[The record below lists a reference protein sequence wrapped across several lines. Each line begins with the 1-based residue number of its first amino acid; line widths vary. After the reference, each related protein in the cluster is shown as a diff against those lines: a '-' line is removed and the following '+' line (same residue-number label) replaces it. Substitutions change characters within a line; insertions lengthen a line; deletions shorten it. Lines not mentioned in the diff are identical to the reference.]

1 MHDNVA
7 IEFDAP
13 IALEVF
19 GRIAEEWHPDPVNI
33 NMLDIF
39 TVKHGP
45 IDEKPTVA
53 ANMERYG
60 ALEDAPNWGIAR
72 RSRLFHLRQR

>member
-7 IEFDAP
+7 IKFDAP

-19 GRIAEEWHPDPVNI
+19 GLVADSELPDSANI

-45 IDEKPTVA
+45 VDEKPTVA

-60 ALEDAPNWGIAR
+60 ARQLAPSWGITR
-72 RSRLFHLRQR
+72 RSRLFHLRQW